1 MSEPSPIAVDPASV
15 STWVALDVHKLSIV
29 AASLPAVG
37 GQPELHESET
47 TERAVRRLVG
57 RLGGPAGLAVCY
69 EAGPCGYDLYRL
81 LTGMGV
87 ACQVI
92 APSLTPVRPGE
103 RVKTDRRDAR
113 KLVRLF
119 RAGELTCCTPPSPEQ
134 EGLRDLMRCREDLRC
149 ARVSARHRVAK
160 QLLRHGCVY
169 REGKGWTIRHR
180 DWVARQRL
188 ADPLAQRALE
198 HMRAHLE
205 SLDAQI
211 AALDHEIEGLADAEP
226 WATQV
231 AALCCFRGIATRTA
245 LGLVAE
251 IGDFRRFGQA
261 RELMSFLGLTPSEYS
276 SGPER
281 HRGHITT
288 TGNQHA
294 RRLLVEAA
302 WHYRHRPARSA
313 RIRAAE
319 HAVPPECAARAYA
332 AQVRLHHRHR
342 RLAENGKRATV
353 ANVAVARE
361 LVGFIWAAMTTQ
373 PLREEAAAA

>member
-1 MSEPSPIAVDPASV
+1 VRA
-15 STWVALDVHKLSIV
+15 WVALDVHKLSIV
-29 AASLPAVG
+29 AATLPPAG
-37 GQPELHESET
+37 GEPELHESAT
-47 TERAVRRLVG
+47 TERAIRRLVE
-57 RLGGPAGLAVCY
+57 RLGGPDGLAACY

-81 LTGMGV
+81 LTRMGV
-87 ACQVI
+87 ACEVI
-92 APSLTPVRPGE
+92 APSLTPVRPGD

-119 RAGELTCCTPPSPEQ
+119 RAGELSRCTPPSPEQ
-134 EGLRDLMRCREDLRC
+134 EGLRDLMRCRDDLRR
-149 ARVSARHRVAK
+149 ARLSARHRVAK
-160 QLLRHGCVY
+160 QLLRHGHVY
-169 REGKGWTIRHR
+169 REAAKSWTVGHR
-180 DWVARQRL
+180 AWVARQSL

-205 SLDAQI
+205 GLDAQI
-211 AALDHEIEGLADAEP
+211 AALDHEIEQLAQAEP
-226 WATQV
+226 WAEQV

-245 LGLVAE
+245 LGLLAE

-281 HRGHITT
+281 HRGHITK

-294 RRLLVEAA
+294 RRLMVEAA
-302 WHYRHRPARSA
+302 WHYRHRPARGA
-313 RIRAAE
+313 RILAAE
-319 HAVPPECAARAYA
+319 RLAGPECAARAYA

-342 RLAENGKRATV
+342 RLGEHGKRPTV

-361 LVGFIWAAMTTQ
+361 LVGFIWAAMTAQ
-373 PLREEAAAA
+373 PLREEVAAA

>member
-15 STWVALDVHKLSIV
+15 RTWVALDVHKLSIV
-29 AASLPAVG
+29 AATLPAVG
-37 GQPELHESET
+37 GEPELHESET

-57 RLGGPAGLAVCY
+57 RLGGPEGLAVCY

-81 LTGMGV
+81 LTRMGV
-87 ACQVI
+87 ACEVI

-119 RAGELTCCTPPSPEQ
+119 RSGELTFCAPPSPEQ
-134 EGLRDLMRCREDLRC
+134 EGLRDLMRCREDLRR
-149 ARVSARHRVAK
+149 ARASARHRVAK
-160 QLLRHGCVY
+160 QLLRHGHVY
-169 REGKGWTIRHR
+169 RDGKGWTIRHR
-180 DWVARQRL
+180 HWVARQRL
-188 ADPLAQRALE
+188 GDPLAQRALE

-205 SLDAQI
+205 GLDAQI

-261 RELMSFLGLTPSEYS
+261 RELMGFLGLTPSEYS

-281 HRGHITT
+281 HRGRITK

-302 WHYRHRPARSA
+302 WHYRHRPARSG
-313 RIRAAE
+313 RIRVAE
-319 HAVPPECAARAYA
+319 RRAGPACAARAYA
-332 AQVRLHHRHR
+332 AQVRLAHRHR
-342 RLAENGKRATV
+342 SLAEHGKRATV

-361 LVGFIWAAMTTQ
+361 LAGFIWAAMTTQ
-373 PLREEAAAA
+373 PLREETAAA